1 MWSHF
6 LSLPL
11 KEAVYKLMVS
21 RIEELWYCLF
31 FLKKI
36 EQQKKNQSTFNFHGD
51 FVEKVAIAFSYP
63 NFAYLYFCEFPL
75 LQVPQKLEILSLK
88 VQLQCSLLSY
98 HLWNLPFLTTCSFP
112 FLSHNQSGWWE
123 GVLLRNWKMEARGW
137 RDWVGGTVWLNQRV

>member
-1 MWSHF
+1 MV
-6 LSLPL
+6 LP
-11 KEAVYKLMVS
+11 
-21 RIEELWYCLF
+21 F

-51 FVEKVAIAFSYP
+51 FIEKVAIAFAYP

-98 HLWNLPFLTTCSFP
+98 HL
-112 FLSHNQSGWWE
+112 
-123 GVLLRNWKMEARGW
+123 
-137 RDWVGGTVWLNQRV
+137 